1 MKDRLR
7 LFIAETTFIEQEVI
21 QDDTMLFEEGIFDS
35 MGLLSLIT
43 FLDEELGVKTDD
55 KDLTEENFQSINAI
69 VAFLDRKRTIVN

>member
-69 VAFLDRKRTIVN
+69 VAFLDSKRTIVN